1 MQWSVSGVSPFSSDY
16 ILAHHSVTDVLNT
29 REVVSVRSLSSA
41 LSFFDK
47 MNAVLNEDVL
57 SDVRKGVPIDEHKIV
72 PIHVIL
78 GNHDMNLCVES
89 DQIQ

>member
-1 MQWSVSGVSPFSSDY
+1 M
-16 ILAHHSVTDVLNT
+16 LNT

-47 MNAVLNEDVL
+47 MNAVLNEEVL
-57 SDVRKGVPIDEHKIV
+57 RETRKGRAIDENNVV

-78 GNHDMNLCVES
+78 GNHDMNLCVQTS
-89 DQIQ
+89 TRLPD

>member
-1 MQWSVSGVSPFSSDY
+1 
-16 ILAHHSVTDVLNT
+16 VLNT

-57 SDVRKGVPIDEHKIV
+57 KEAHKGQAIDDKTIV

-78 GNHDMNLCVES
+78 GNHDMNLCVS
-89 DQIQ
+89 DRLLRIY